1 MVSYCEPLIDRDVLY
16 NARIKMYPNEILKY
30 TVFNKLIYNPDKYEL
45 INKKPSEPKPKSDEP
60 ITRDDSLKRSKDKI
74 FDIAFMNS
82 DLWQYMVTLT
92 LDKDK
97 IDRYDKKEINKKL
110 KKWLNHLVE
119 RNNANYLIIPELH
132 KDGAVHFHGLISGN
146 FKLEF
151 SLHYDNNN
159 RPIYNLL
166 NWKYGFS
173 TCVPLDDNRVAVCKY
188 ITKYVTKSTTKILG
202 NVYYS
207 GGHSITR
214 DVPSVYQNIDFNS
227 FNGQEFEVPNTKIKV
242 KYSIVGYMGGQTN
255 G

>member
-1 MVSYCEPLIDRDVLY
+1 MSYYEPLIDRDVLY
-16 NARIKMYPNEILKY
+16 NARIKLYPNDILKY
-30 TVFNKLIYNPDKYEL
+30 TVFNKLIYNPDKAEL
-45 INKKPSEPKPKSDEP
+45 LNKTNKRDDYTKSDDP

-74 FDIAFMNS
+74 FDIAFMNA

-110 KKWLNHLVE
+110 KKWLGHLVE
-119 RNNANYLIIPELH
+119 RNNVNYLIIPELH
-132 KDGAVHFHGLISGN
+132 KDEAVHFHGLISGN
-146 FKLEF
+146 LKLEF
-151 SLHYDNNN
+151 SNHYDNNN

-202 NVYYS
+202 NIYYC
-207 GGHSITR
+207 GGHFIKR
-214 DVPSVYQNIDFNS
+214 DVPSVYQNIDYNTFKGN
-227 FNGQEFEVPNTKIKV
+227 EFEVPNTNIKV
-242 KYSIVGYMGGQTN
+242 KYSILGFLGNQTK
-255 G
+255 

>member
-1 MVSYCEPLIDRDVLY
+1 MSYYVPLVDRDVLF
-16 NARIKMYPNEILKY
+16 NARIKMYPNDILKY
-30 TVFNKLIYNPDKYEL
+30 TVFNKLIYNPDKAEL
-45 INKKPSEPKPKSDEP
+45 LNKTNKRDDYTKSDDP

-97 IDRYDKKEINKKL
+97 IDRYDKKDINKKL
-110 KKWLNHLVE
+110 KKWLGHLVE
-119 RNNANYLIIPELH
+119 RNNVNYLIIPELH

-146 FKLEF
+146 LKLEF
-151 SLHYDNNN
+151 SNHYDKNN

-173 TCVPLDDNRVAVCKY
+173 TCVPLDDNKVAVCKY

-202 NVYYS
+202 NIYYC
-207 GGHSITR
+207 GGYSIKR
-214 DVPSVYQNIDFNS
+214 DVPSVYQNIDYNT
-227 FNGQEFEVPNTKIKV
+227 FNGNEFDVPNTNIKV
-242 KYSIVGYMGGQTN
+242 KYSILGYM
-255 G
+255 

>member
-1 MVSYCEPLIDRDVLY
+1 MSYYEPLIDRDVLY
-16 NARIKMYPNEILKY
+16 NARIKQYPNDILKY
-30 TVFNKLIYNPDKYEL
+30 TVFNKLIYNPEKAEL
-45 INKKPSEPKPKSDEP
+45 INKVNKRDDYTKSDDP

-110 KKWLNHLVE
+110 KKWLGHLVE
-119 RNNANYLIIPELH
+119 RNNVNYLIIPELH

-146 FKLEF
+146 LKLDF
-151 SLHYDNNN
+151 SSHYDNNN

-173 TCVPLDDNRVAVCKY
+173 TCVPLDDNKVAVCKY

-202 NVYYS
+202 NIYYC
-207 GGHSITR
+207 GGHSIKR
-214 DVPSVYQNIDFNS
+214 DVPSVYQNIDYNTFKGN
-227 FNGQEFEVPNTKIKV
+227 EFEIPNTNIKV
-242 KYSIVGYMGGQTN
+242 KYSILGYLGNQTK
-255 G
+255 